1 MITLAIPF
9 YSNRPMLEACLR
21 SVLRQTRTDWK
32 LLLIDDSGKLEGA
45 IGRASET
52 DPRSEGLADWIRS
65 RFPDLDNR
73 IKYIAHRENL
83 GMAATWNDC
92 LELAETDWVTI
103 LHSDDELLPNY
114 VDAMARG
121 IGRFP
126 EAAALFCQTRIID
139 EDGNETFSFA
149 DWYKGLIRP
158 GKLLLASE
166 SGLSRL
172 LKGNFI
178 MCPTLCYNKRI
189 IGQERFDTK
198 WRMVLDL
205 DFTTRLL
212 LSEKWLAGLSDV
224 AYAYRRH
231 LASATSRY
239 NENLLRFDEEIA
251 FYDHIAETAGARGW
265 KAAQVTARKKRIIRL
280 HLLYQIARDL
290 SRFQAKAAGR
300 KWLTFRRL

>member
-1 MITLAIPF
+1 
-9 YSNRPMLEACLR
+9 MLEACLR

-158 GKLLLASE
+158 EKLLLASE

-178 MCPTLCYNKRI
+178 MCPTLCYNKRV
-189 IGQERFDTK
+189 IGQERFDVK

-212 LSEKWLAGLSDV
+212 LSGKSLAGLSEV

-231 LASATSRY
+231 PASATSRY